1 MKPIFTILLATIL
14 FLNKSNGQSIT
25 PSNFDAYCPLSTLSF
40 NIALP
45 NNCSNISI
53 SDPDFNVIVISN
65 PSNIYTSSSVTTFDC
80 SIMLADK
87 NVSQR
92 LRVSYHNNAL
102 NQDLVY
108 DFYFPYVK
116 SLLYPSSLNQIAP
129 NYSSLNAPLCETPSF
144 NISFTNIQYTNINT
158 GTKYGTI
165 TNYEYSLPQGWVL
178 GSTTSSGPSNWI
190 LAGNNVTIT
199 ADKTNGTTSS
209 SIKIRA
215 INSCGSGLI
224 KGSEVVI
231 PIVRDRPQ
239 LSFSPGSGFLCSTS
253 AQFSANNVPTWVSG
267 YLWEISPSTAFSLS
281 SATSNPTT
289 LNRSANTEGTIS
301 LKISSSSCP
310 LTFTYNNVDI
320 TGQQKLV
327 GGTPLVNTSLM
338 IYSGPGDENELCRNT
353 EYYIP
358 LTTGYGSTPSWSYVS
373 HSGSPQP
380 SWNGSNTDIY
390 VYFFRSTQ
398 TSLTL
403 NMSASNTCGTS
414 SYDFKFNAIDCPSL
428 ISNPE
433 YKYLVSP
440 NPSKGLV
447 NISLRSLSKIGDTK
461 SIIQPKISQVILSN
475 RQNTILFSQKFQDT
489 KSASINLEKLLPGIY
504 YLSIISG
511 KTIETQQLI
520 IK

>member
-1 MKPIFTILLATIL
+1 
-14 FLNKSNGQSIT
+14 
-25 PSNFDAYCPLSTLSF
+25 
-40 NIALP
+40 
-45 NNCSNISI
+45 
-53 SDPDFNVIVISN
+53 
-65 PSNIYTSSSVTTFDC
+65 
-80 SIMLADK
+80 MLADK

-92 LRVSYHNNAL
+92 LRVNYHDNAL

-108 DFYFPYVK
+108 DFSFPYVK
-116 SLLYPSSLNQIAP
+116 SLFYPSSLNQITP
-129 NYSSLNAPLCETPSF
+129 NYSSLTAPLCETPSF
-144 NISFTNIQYTNINT
+144 NISFTNIQYVNINT
-158 GTKYGTI
+158 GAKYGST
-165 TNYEYSLPQGWVL
+165 TNYEYSIPQGWML
-178 GSTTSSGPSNWI
+178 GTTTSTGPSNWI

-199 ADKTNGTTSS
+199 ADKTNGTSSS

-215 INSCGSGLI
+215 VNNCGSGLA
-224 KGSEVVI
+224 KGSEVII
-231 PIVRDRPQ
+231 PIIRNGPQ
-239 LSFSPGSGFLCSTS
+239 LSFSPGSGFVCSTS
-253 AQFSANNVPTWVSG
+253 AQFSASNVPSWVTG

-289 LNRSANTEGTIS
+289 LTRSANTEGAIS
-301 LKISSSSCP
+301 LTISSSSCP

-320 TGQQKLV
+320 TGQTKLV
-327 GGTPLVNTSLM
+327 GGTPLVNSSLM
-338 IYSGPGDENELCRNT
+338 IYNGPGDENELCRNT

-358 LTTGYGSTPSWSYVS
+358 FTSGYGSSPSWTYVS

-398 TSLTL
+398 NSLTL

-428 ISNPE
+428 ISNQE

-440 NPSKGLV
+440 NPSKGLI
-447 NISLRSLSKIGDTK
+447 NISLRSLSRIGDSN
-461 SIIQPKISQVILSN
+461 SIIQPKISQVVLFD
-475 RQNTILFSQKFQDT
+475 RQNTILFSQKYQDV
-489 KSASINLEKLLPGIY
+489 KSARINLDKISPGIY